1 MALNLGNGSIGKA
14 YLGSTEVKKC
24 YLGSVVV
31 FDNTDDGGA
40 GPLTG
45 PVATI
50 SVVSGGSLLSF
61 FPPNLNT
68 AYNQVSTTGSGS
80 GFSANMSHS
89 GLAVSGIFGLTN
101 GGTGY
106 AVGDQITI
114 TQAQNFSQ
122 TNAVIEVVSIS

>member
-14 YLGSTEVKKC
+14 YLGSTEIKKC
-24 YLGSVVV
+24 YLGSTIV
-31 FDNTDDGGA
+31 FDNAGG
-40 GPLTG
+40 GTG

-68 AYNQVSTTGSGS
+68 SYSQVSTTGSGT
-80 GFSANMSHS
+80 GFIGNMSHT
-89 GLAVSGIFGLTN
+89 GLAVSGMFALTN
-101 GGTGY
+101 GGSGY

-114 TQAQNFSQ
+114 SQSQGFSQ

>member
-1 MALNLGNGSIGKA
+1 MALNLGNGNIGKA
-14 YLGSTEVKKC
+14 YLGGTEIKKC
-24 YLGSVVV
+24 YLGSTVV
-31 FDNTDDGGA
+31 FDNAGVGA
-40 GPLTG
+40 TG
-45 PVATI
+45 AVATI

-80 GFSANMSHS
+80 GFSANMSHT
-89 GLAVSGIFGLTN
+89 GLAVSGIFGLSD

-114 TQAQNFSQ
+114 TQAQGFSQ
-122 TNAVIEVVSIS
+122 TDAVIEVVSIS

>member
-1 MALNLGNGSIGKA
+1 MALNLGNGNIGKA
-14 YLGSTEVKKC
+14 YLGSTEIKKC
-24 YLGSVVV
+24 YLGSTIV
-31 FDNTDDGGA
+31 FDNAGG
-40 GPLTG
+40 GTG

-50 SVVSGGSLLSF
+50 IVISGGSLLSF

-89 GLAVSGIFGLTN
+89 GLAVSGIFALTVA
-101 GGTGY
+101 GSGY

-114 TQAQNFSQ
+114 TQAQGFSQ
-122 TNAVIEVVSIS
+122 TNAVIEVASIS

>member
-14 YLGSTEVKKC
+14 YLGSTEIKKC
-24 YLGSVVV
+24 YLGSTIV
-31 FDNTDDGGA
+31 FDNANAGG
-40 GPLTG
+40 GTG

-61 FPPNLNT
+61 FPPNLNL

-80 GFSANMSHS
+80 GFVANMSHS
-89 GLAVSGIFGLTN
+89 GLAVSGIFALTN
-101 GGTGY
+101 AGTGY

-114 TQAQNFSQ
+114 AQAQGFSQ

>member
-1 MALNLGNGSIGKA
+1 MALNLGNGNIGKA
-14 YLGSTEVKKC
+14 YLGGTEIKKC
-24 YLGSVVV
+24 YLGSTVV
-31 FDNTDDGGA
+31 FDNAGG
-40 GPLTG
+40 GTG
-45 PVATI
+45 AVATI

-80 GFSANMSHS
+80 GFSANMSHT
-89 GLAVSGIFGLTN
+89 GLAVSGIFGLTS

-114 TQAQNFSQ
+114 TQAQGFSQ
-122 TNAVIEVVSIS
+122 TDAVIEVVSIS

>member
-1 MALNLGNGSIGKA
+1 MALNLGNGNIGKA
-14 YLGSTEVKKC
+14 YLGSTEIKKC
-24 YLGSVVV
+24 YLGSIVV
-31 FDNTDDGGA
+31 FDNAGA
-40 GPLTG
+40 GGGVG

-68 AYNQVSTTGSGS
+68 AYTQVSTTGSGS
-80 GFSANMSHS
+80 GFAANMSHS
-89 GLAVSGIFGLTN
+89 GLAVSGIFGLTS
-101 GGTGY
+101 GGIGY

-114 TQAQNFSQ
+114 AQAQGFSQ